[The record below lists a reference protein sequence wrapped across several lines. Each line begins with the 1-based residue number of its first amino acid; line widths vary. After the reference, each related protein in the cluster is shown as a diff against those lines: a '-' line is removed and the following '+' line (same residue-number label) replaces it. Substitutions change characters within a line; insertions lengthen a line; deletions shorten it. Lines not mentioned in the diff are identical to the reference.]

1 LGSSNNMKHPKEIL
15 PESRVQ
21 EIRNYTF
28 ETEAAGSLPKV
39 VLNVIYD
46 QQWFQLLVP
55 KAFGGKELA
64 LPEAVRLFEAI
75 TWADANV
82 GWCVNLGA
90 GANMF
95 SGYLDEA
102 VANSIFNST
111 KTCCAG
117 SGAISGKATK
127 TQDGYFLTGRWKY
140 ASGANHAT
148 HFTANA
154 YLLDE
159 NGNNIIEDGMPV
171 FRSFIIPAGKIVNH
185 KNWNAVGLSATS
197 SNDFEAINVFVP
209 FEHTFTLLKPS
220 AFAQGSV
227 YKFPFYMMAVVN
239 MTCMITGIALHF
251 LDLYE
256 ELAATKKPL
265 HSDLLLKDNSVAVSI
280 YEKAANDFHKARNLM
295 YEQLESVWKYYEQG
309 READEESLNHLR
321 KTNNR
326 AAKASRELINALYP
340 LCGMNAV
347 FPQSE
352 LNKVWRDAAVAS
364 QHYLLSPLQQVD

>member
-1 LGSSNNMKHPKEIL
+1 MQHPKEIL
-15 PESRVQ
+15 PENLVK
-21 EIRNYTF
+21 EIRKYTF
-28 ETEAAGSLPKV
+28 ETEAAGSLLKAT
-39 VLNVIYD
+39 LDIIYD

-64 LPEAVRLFEAI
+64 LPDTVRLFEAI

-95 SGYLDEA
+95 SGYLEET
-102 VANSIFNST
+102 VSNSIFNSV

-127 TQDGYFLTGRWKY
+127 TRGGYLLTGRWKY

-154 YLLDE
+154 YLLSED
-159 NGNNIIEDGMPV
+159 GNNILEEGTPV
-171 FRSFIIPAGKIVNH
+171 FRSFIISADKIINH
-185 KNWNAVGLSATS
+185 RNWDAVGLSATS
-197 SNDFEAINVFVP
+197 SNDFEALNVFVP

-220 AFAQGSV
+220 AFAQGPV
-227 YKFPFYMMAVVN
+227 YRFPFNMMAVVN

-265 HSDLLLKDNSVAVSI
+265 HSDLLLKDNPVAISI
-280 YEKAANDFHKARNLM
+280 YKQTVNSFHESRNLM
-295 YEQLESVWKYYEQG
+295 YEQLESVWQYYEQG
-309 READEESLNHLR
+309 MEADEKSLALLR
-321 KTNNR
+321 KANNQ
-326 AAKASRELINALYP
+326 AAKASRALIDALYP
-340 LCGMNAV
+340 LCGMNIVSPRSA
-347 FPQSE
+347 

>member
-1 LGSSNNMKHPKEIL
+1 MKHPKEIL
-15 PESRVQ
+15 PESLVK
-21 EIRNYTF
+21 EIRNYIF
-28 ETEAAGSLPKV
+28 ETEAARSLPQT
-39 VLNVIYD
+39 VLNVAYN

-55 KAFGGKELA
+55 KVFGGKELA

-95 SGYLDEA
+95 SGYLEEA
-102 VANSIFNST
+102 VANSIFNSA

-127 TQDGYFLTGRWKY
+127 TQGGYMLTGRWKY

-159 NGNNIIEDGMPV
+159 NGNNIIEEGTPV
-171 FRSFIIPAGKIVNH
+171 FRSFIVPADKIINH
-185 KNWNAVGLSATS
+185 KNWNAIGLCATS
-197 SNDFEAINVFVP
+197 SNDFEAVNVFVP
-209 FEHTFTLLKPS
+209 FEYTFTLLKPS
-220 AFAQGSV
+220 AFAQGPV
-227 YKFPFYMMAVVN
+227 YRFPFYMMAVVN

-265 HSDLLLKDNSVAVSI
+265 HSDLLLKDNPVALSI
-280 YEKAANDFHKARNLM
+280 YKQAANNFHVTRNLM
-295 YEQLESVWKYYEQG
+295 YEQLESVWQYYEQG
-309 READEESLNHLR
+309 KQPDEESLIHLK
-321 KTNNR
+321 KTNNH
-326 AAKASRELINALYP
+326 AAKASRDLIDALFP
-340 LCGMNAV
+340 LCGMNIIS
-347 FPQSE
+347 PQSE

>member
-1 LGSSNNMKHPKEIL
+1 MKHPKEIL
-15 PESRVQ
+15 PEGLVN

-28 ETEAAGSLPKV
+28 EADATGSLPQAI
-39 VLNVIYD
+39 LDIIYD

-55 KAFGGKELA
+55 KNFGGKELA
-64 LPEAVRLFEAI
+64 LPDTVRLFEAI

-95 SGYLDEA
+95 SGYLEEA
-102 VANSIFNST
+102 LAHSIFNSA

-117 SGAISGKATK
+117 SGAISGKAIK
-127 TQDGYFLTGRWKY
+127 TQNGYLLTGRWKY

-159 NGNNIIEDGMPV
+159 NGNNIMEGESPV
-171 FRSFIIPAGKIVNH
+171 FLSFIIPADKIINH
-185 KNWNAVGLSATS
+185 KNWNAVGLCATS
-197 SNDFEAINVFVP
+197 SNDFEAINVSVP
-209 FEHTFTLLKPS
+209 FENTFTLLKPS
-220 AFAQGSV
+220 AFAHGPV
-227 YKFPFYMMAVVN
+227 YRFPFSMMAVVN

-256 ELAATKKPL
+256 ELATTKKPL
-265 HSDLLLKDNSVAVSI
+265 YSDLLLKDNPVAVSI
-280 YEKAANDFHKARNLM
+280 YKQAANNFHQARNSM
-295 YEQLESVWKYYEQG
+295 YEQLESVWQYYEQG
-309 READEESLNHLR
+309 LEADEESLNRLR
-321 KTNNR
+321 KTNNH
-326 AAKASRELINALYP
+326 AAKVSRELIDALFP
-340 LCGMNAV
+340 LCGMNIIS
-347 FPQSE
+347 PQSE

-364 QHYLLSPLQQVD
+364 QHYLLSPLQQID

>member
-1 LGSSNNMKHPKEIL
+1 MKHPKEIL
-15 PESRVQ
+15 PESLVK

-28 ETEAAGSLPKV
+28 ETEAAGSLPKN
-39 VLNVIYD
+39 VLDIAYD

-64 LPEAVRLFEAI
+64 LPETVRLFEAI
-75 TWADANV
+75 TWVDANV
-82 GWCVNLGA
+82 GWCINLGA

-95 SGYLDEA
+95 SGYLEEA
-102 VANSIFNST
+102 VSNSIFNSAQ
-111 KTCCAG
+111 TCCAG
-117 SGAISGKATK
+117 SGAISGKANK
-127 TQDGYFLTGRWKY
+127 TQDGYMLTGRWKY

-159 NGNNIIEDGMPV
+159 NGNTIMEDGMPV
-171 FRSFIIPAGKIVNH
+171 FRSFIIPADKIINH
-185 KNWNAVGLSATS
+185 KNWNAIGLCATS

-209 FEHTFTLLKPS
+209 VEHTFTLLKPS
-220 AFAQGSV
+220 AFAQGPV
-227 YKFPFYMMAVVN
+227 YRFPFYMMAVVN

-265 HSDLLLKDNSVAVSI
+265 HSDLLLKDNPVAVSI
-280 YEKAANDFHKARNLM
+280 YEQAANNFHNARNVM
-295 YEQLESVWKYYEQG
+295 YEQLESVWKQYEQG
-309 READEESLNHLR
+309 QEADEESLNNLKR
-321 KTNNR
+321 TNNH
-326 AAKASRELINALYP
+326 AARASRELINALFP
-340 LCGMNAV
+340 LCGMNIV
-347 FPQSE
+347 SPQSE

-364 QHYLLSPLQQVD
+364 QHYLLSPLQQID

>member
-1 LGSSNNMKHPKEIL
+1 MKHSKEIL
-15 PESRVQ
+15 PESLVE

-28 ETEAAGSLPKV
+28 ETETAGSLPEAT
-39 VLNVIYD
+39 LDIIYD

-55 KAFGGKELA
+55 KAFGGKELS
-64 LPEAVRLFEAI
+64 LPDTVRLFEAI

-95 SGYLDEA
+95 SGYLVED
-102 VANSIFNST
+102 VANSIFNSA

-117 SGAISGKATK
+117 SGAISGKAIR
-127 TQDGYFLTGRWKY
+127 TQDGYLLTGRWKY

-159 NGNNIIEDGMPV
+159 DGNNIIAEGAPV
-171 FRSFIIPAGKIVNH
+171 FRSFIIPADKIINH
-185 KNWNAVGLSATS
+185 RNWNAVGLSATS
-197 SNDFEAINVFVP
+197 SNDFEAVNVFVP
-209 FEHTFTLLKPS
+209 FDHTFTLLKPS
-220 AFAQGSV
+220 AFAQGPI
-227 YKFPFYMMAVVN
+227 YRFPFSMMAVVN

-251 LDLYE
+251 LDQYE

-265 HSDLLLKDNSVAVSI
+265 HSDLLLKDNPVAVSI
-280 YEKAANDFHKARNLM
+280 YEQARNNFHESRNLM
-295 YEQLESVWKYYEQG
+295 YEQLESVWPYYEQG
-309 READEESLNHLR
+309 KEADENALTQL
-321 KTNNR
+321 KKANNQ
-326 AAKASRELINALYP
+326 AAKASRALIDALYP
-340 LCGMNAV
+340 LCGMNIV
-347 FPQSE
+347 SPQSA

-364 QHYLLSPLQQVD
+364 QHYLLSPLQQAD